1 MLLAVCLPCSAGVT
15 VHKSRRSALG
25 ALSRAL
31 SPASVGMDRAPR
43 MHGRENAPAG
53 SSNTLDA
60 ATGAR
65 MPPREIHRVVREC
78 ALVARLVLHIWMG
91 ERVPGMDTSQDGWT

>member
-1 MLLAVCLPCSAGVT
+1 MPPLLCTRNGAIY
-15 VHKSRRSALG
+15 RRSARFRERSHSG
-25 ALSRAL
+25 
-31 SPASVGMDRAPR
+31 SVGMDRAPR

-53 SSNTLDA
+53 SSNTLDS

-78 ALVARLVLHIWMG
+78 ALVARLIL
-91 ERVPGMDTSQDGWT
+91 EDFSR

>member
-1 MLLAVCLPCSAGVT
+1 MLLAVCLPWPCSAGVT
-15 VHKSRRSALG
+15 VQVSALG

-53 SSNTLDA
+53 SSNTLDS

-78 ALVARLVLHIWMG
+78 ALVARLIL
-91 ERVPGMDTSQDGWT
+91 EDFSR